1 MIGLI
6 QEVAS
11 LHEFNT
17 VIVVTHDI
25 SAALEV
31 ADTLWLLGRDRD
43 ESGNLV
49 AGARV
54 QAIYDLIERGLAW
67 QKGIADT
74 PAFVETRRE
83 IRARFRSL

>member
-1 MIGLI
+1 MPGM
-6 QEVAS
+6 
-11 LHEFNT
+11 F
-17 VIVVTHDI
+17 
-25 SAALEV
+25 
-31 ADTLWLLGRDRD
+31 
-43 ESGNLV
+43 
-49 AGARV
+49 V